1 MSADKIKIG
10 FIPLVDAAIPV
21 IAADLGFGTQE
32 GLDIELVREVSWSN
46 IRDRLIFGHF
56 EAAHM
61 LAPVAIA
68 SSLGLGAIKA
78 PLSAPVAL
86 GLNGNA
92 ITLSPRLHDELFERL
107 EPGANPADPYATGR
121 AFARVVR
128 DRRARGDEPPVL
140 GMTFPFSTHNY
151 QLRLWLDQAGLD
163 PDVDLRLAVSP
174 PPFMVD
180 ALASGHIE
188 GFCVGAPWNS
198 LAVELG
204 LGRILHLGVDLVR
217 RCPEKVLAMRAGLL
231 DERPELG
238 AALIRVCVK
247 AAQWLSEPENRE
259 ETAARLAS
267 SDRLDVPAAIIRRT
281 LDGRLPIGNG
291 AGERQA
297 DDYILF
303 SETRPDPRHAS
314 WLFKQMA
321 RWGQANGAL
330 VETSEAVYRPDLYD
344 AALGLEPPAQTADP
358 LGLFTIART

>member
-21 IAADLGFGTQE
+21 ITADLGFAAQE
-32 GLDIELVREVSWSN
+32 GLEIELVREVSWSN

-61 LAPVAIA
+61 LAPVAVA

-78 PLSAPVAL
+78 PLAAPIAL

-107 EPGANPADPYATGR
+107 EPSANPADPYATGR
-121 AFARVVR
+121 AFAHLVR

-180 ALASGHIE
+180 ALASGHVE

-217 RCPEKVLAMRAGLL
+217 RCPEKVLAMRTGLL
-231 DERPELG
+231 LERPELG
-238 AALIRVCVK
+238 AALIRACEK

-259 ETAARLAS
+259 ETAERLAS
-267 SDRLDVPAAIIRRT
+267 SDRLDVPAEIIRRT
-281 LDGRLPIGNG
+281 LDGRLPIGDG
-291 AGERQA
+291 RGERQA
-297 DDYILF
+297 DDYIMF
-303 SETRPDPRHAS
+303 DETRPDPRHAR
-314 WLFKQMA
+314 WLFEQMK
-321 RWGQANGAL
+321 RWGQANGSAAEAA
-330 VETSEAVYRPDLYD
+330 ETVYRPDLYD
-344 AALGLEPPAQTADP
+344 AALGRTPPSLTDDP
-358 LGLFTIART
+358 LGLFTSARG